1 LALVTH
7 EVLPTLA
14 FAETALVGRSFVR
27 SRLNVCTWRDSVRR
41 PPDVLHFVTYD
52 TEAQTVFTN
61 GNLSEEGK
69 PELVTKIK
77 AVQVGTATNLVA
89 GVGAIAFS

>member
-1 LALVTH
+1 
-7 EVLPTLA
+7 
-14 FAETALVGRSFVR
+14 VR
-27 SRLNVCTWRDSVRR
+27 SQLSVCTWPIPCAWRVVRR

-89 GVGAIAFS
+89 GVGAIAFCRTSHVQIC